1 MDIIAN
7 TNDELFISV
16 HGIIGPRTILLTD
29 NILYP
34 PDNNAARRIRIGNI
48 EITLFEKEG

>member
-1 MDIIAN
+1 MDILVK
-7 TNDELFISV
+7 TEDKLFISV
-16 HGIIGPRTILLTD
+16 HGVIGPRGILLTD

-48 EITLFEKEG
+48 EITLFEEEG